1 MAKITFT
8 NPIAYSKRAMC
19 DDVDA
24 CNCVG
29 VANVALTNGTL
40 VTLGGMNTGEA
51 EGMGYVFEVTPT
63 TANTAV
69 DVWMVVAPAVPMDIR
84 DNMFIDPRAFSV
96 EAGRPV
102 DLVRP
107 MAGTD
112 YFQVSAEAFGS
123 NQKPDVTTNKYVEAA
138 ANGQMKAVSTASGVT
153 GIVFQCVA
161 VEPIPVG
168 YEMVDGYVL
177 KCVQNPNVTL
187 S

>member
-29 VANVALTNGTL
+29 VSNVVLTNATL
-40 VTLGGMNTGEA
+40 VTLGKMNKGEA
-51 EGMGYVFEVTPT
+51 EGKGYVFEATPT

-84 DNMFIDPRAFSV
+84 ENQFIDPRAFSI
-96 EAGRPV
+96 EAGRPA

-107 MAGTD
+107 MPGTD
-112 YFQVSAEAFGS
+112 YFHVSAEAFGG

-138 ANGQMKAVSTASGVT
+138 ANGQMKAVASASGVT
-153 GIVFQCVA
+153 GIVFKCVA

-168 YEMVDGYVL
+168 QEMVTAYVL
-177 KCVQNPNVTL
+177 KCIQNPAETL
-187 S
+187 A